1 VRISST
7 NNLPKELIDFLSQGN
22 NILLIKGNPG
32 TGKTILSLELLKHF
46 QEDRN
51 GIYVSTRVT
60 SERLFAQFPWLES
73 VIKPEYV
80 LEVPKKGIMV
90 SDTKMRKYPTS
101 FEHVYDLAMRTEN
114 PMIVVDS
121 WEAVTEDLD
130 PNGQM
135 GVIRLLETLISSKN
149 VNIILV
155 SEVPDRTTLDYLV
168 DGVTVLNMKTIDGRR
183 AREIELVKL
192 RGTGINRP
200 KYFFTLLDG
209 KFRSF
214 IETKPQITEVKKTE
228 PLPDT
233 ETHFST
239 GIEDLDKILGGGY
252 PKGGVVQL
260 ELDGNT
266 LAMDLIPFLVATGLS
281 FIDNSRGV
289 LMLPAVGFDANM
301 ILEYSK
307 MLGLNESATQFFRV
321 FERKLPGKDQDR
333 PYIVMLDPQQS
344 LMENLMTIA
353 KVGNE
358 LKKKTGKPLL
368 GIVGNDTLVSYWG
381 EESYR
386 EVASVA
392 ATLSRSMG
400 NLLIGICPPGLENV
414 TQIASNLSD
423 VHLKLIKKDGALM
436 LYGIK
441 PYTGLYGVTF
451 DFSRGYPYPN
461 LTPIV

>member
-1 VRISST
+1 MST

-22 NILLIKGNPG
+22 NALLIKGNPG

-60 SERLFAQFPWLES
+60 SERLFAQFPWLED
-73 VIKPEYV
+73 VVKPEYV
-80 LEVPKKGIMV
+80 LEALKKSFTI
-90 SDTKMRKYPTS
+90 SDAKMKKYPTS
-101 FEHVYDLAMRTEN
+101 FEHIYDLAMSTEN

-130 PNGQM
+130 PSEQM
-135 GVIRLLETLISSKN
+135 GAIRLLETLISSKN

-155 SEVPDRTTLDYLV
+155 SETPDRTTLDYLV
-168 DGVTVLNMKTIDGRR
+168 DGIVMLSMKTIDGRR
-183 AREIELVKL
+183 AREIELMKL
-192 RGTGINRP
+192 RGVEIDRP

-209 KFRSF
+209 RFRSF
-214 IETKPQITEVKKTE
+214 KETKPQITEVKKTE

-239 GIEDLDKILGGGY
+239 GIENLDKILGGGY

-260 ELDGNT
+260 ELDENIIKT
-266 LAMDLIPFLVATGLS
+266 DYAPFIALTAMNFVEE
-281 FIDNSRGV
+281 SRGV
-289 LMLPAVGFDANM
+289 LVLPTVGFDVDT

-307 MLGLNESATQFFRV
+307 MLGLSESKIQLLRV
-321 FERKLPGKDQDR
+321 FERKMVGEDQDK
-333 PYIVMLDPQQS
+333 PYMVMLDPQQS
-344 LMENLMTIA
+344 LMENLMTIGR
-353 KVGNE
+353 VGNE
-358 LKKKTGKPLL
+358 LKEKTRKPLL
-368 GIVGNDTLVSYWG
+368 GIVGNDTIVSYWG
-381 EESYR
+381 EESFR
-386 EVASVA
+386 EAASVA
-392 ATLSRSMG
+392 VTISRAMG
-400 NLLIGICPPGLENV
+400 SLMIGICTPGLEKI
-414 TQIASNLSD
+414 TQISSNLSD
-423 VHLKLIKKDGALM
+423 VHLKLIKKSGTLM

>member
-1 VRISST
+1 MSK

-51 GIYVSTRVT
+51 AIYVSTRVT
-60 SERLFAQFPWLES
+60 SERLFAQFPWLEG
-73 VIKPEYV
+73 VIKPEHV
-80 LEVPKKGIMV
+80 LEAPKKGITI
-90 SDTKMRKYPTS
+90 SDTKMKKYPTQ

-130 PNGQM
+130 PGGQM
-135 GVIRLLETLISSKN
+135 DVIRLLETLISSKN
-149 VNIILV
+149 ANIILV
-155 SEVPDRTTLDYLV
+155 SEAPDRTTLEYLV
-168 DGVTVLNMKTIDGRR
+168 DGVVVLNMKTIDGRR
-183 AREIELVKL
+183 TREIELMKL
-192 RGTGINRP
+192 RGVEIDRP

-214 IETKPQITEVKKTE
+214 GETKPQITEVKRTE

-260 ELDGNT
+260 ELDENT
-266 LAMDLIPFLVATGLS
+266 SVLDFHPFLTIAELN
-281 FIDNSRGV
+281 FIEKGRAV
-289 LMLPAVGFDANM
+289 LILPIVGHDAN
-301 ILEYSK
+301 IDLEYLRMFGSS
-307 MLGLNESATQFFRV
+307 ESETQFVRV
-321 FERKLPGKDQDR
+321 FERKMPGKDQDR
-333 PYIVMLDPQQS
+333 PCIVILDPQQS

-353 KVGNE
+353 NVGNE
-358 LKKKTGKPLL
+358 LKEKTGKPVL
-368 GIVGNDTLVSYWG
+368 GIVGNDAIVSYWG

-392 ATLSRSMG
+392 VMISRAMG
-400 NLLIGICPPGLENV
+400 NLIIGICTPGLEKI

-423 VHLKLIKKDGALM
+423 IHIKLIKKDGALM

-451 DFSRGYPYPN
+451 DFSKGYPYPN

>member
-1 VRISST
+1 LSK

-22 NILLIKGNPG
+22 NMLLIKGNPG
-32 TGKTILSLELLKHF
+32 TGKTILSLELLNHF
-46 QEDRN
+46 QDRN

-60 SERLFAQFPWLES
+60 SDRLFTQFPWLEG

-80 LEVPKKGIMV
+80 LESSRKGIII
-90 SDTKMRKYPTS
+90 SDTKMKKYPTS

-130 PNGQM
+130 PSGQM

-149 VNIILV
+149 LNIILV
-155 SEVPDRTTLDYLV
+155 SEMPDRTTLDYLV
-168 DGVTVLNMKTIDGRR
+168 DGVVTLNMKTIDGRR
-183 AREIELVKL
+183 IREIELMKL

-214 IETKPQITEVKKTE
+214 KETKPQITEVKRTE

-260 ELDGNT
+260 ELDGN
-266 LAMDLIPFLVATGLS
+266 
-281 FIDNSRGV
+281 
-289 LMLPAVGFDANM
+289 
-301 ILEYSK
+301 ILEMDYAPFIAATILNFVEEGRGFLMIPPVGLGMSDVLKYS
-307 MLGLNESATQFFRV
+307 MIFRASESEMQLFRV
-321 FERKLPGKDQDR
+321 FDRKMPGKDQDR

-358 LKKKTGKPLL
+358 LKEKTGKPLL

-386 EVASVA
+386 EAASVA
-392 ATLSRSMG
+392 ATLSRAMG

-423 VHLKLIKKDGALM
+423 VHIKLIKKDGTLI